1 MAFADL
7 FTDVSVGYASG
18 FSGAIEA
25 DGQAAGCSNGQA
37 ANGGARRQQFRC
49 FARSYSKNGSQS
61 KIVGMFET
69 EQAEFALALHHD
81 SSFPG

>member
-1 MAFADL
+1 MLATQVVFPAPFGPTGRRGAGLMARQPTAAA
-7 FTDVSVGYASG
+7 VSLL
-18 FSGAIEA
+18 
-25 DGQAAGCSNGQA
+25 
-37 ANGGARRQQFRC
+37 C